1 MNESNRRDEAGGP
14 SVRALEIGV
23 AAAFMALG
31 ALIMYENGHSGAGWG
46 PSGPDAGYFP
56 FRIGLLMAVASAVVF
71 VRALATRGPH
81 ESFVEPRKFRHV
93 LSLVAPT
100 VVYIAVTAFLGI
112 YVTSALYLGF
122 FMAVLGRYRPLIILP
137 VAAGVPAVLFLLF
150 EVWFLV
156 PLPKGPLETWLGY

>member
-1 MNESNRRDEAGGP
+1 M
-14 SVRALEIGV
+14 
-23 AAAFMALG
+23 AAA
-31 ALIMYENGHSGAGWG
+31 SG
-46 PSGPDAGYFP
+46 
-56 FRIGLLMAVASAVVF
+56 IVF
-71 VRALATRGPH
+71 VHALAARGPRKI
-81 ESFVEPRKFRHV
+81 FVEPRKLRHV

-122 FMAVLGRYRPLIILP
+122 FMAVLGRYRPLVILP
-137 VAAGVPAVLFLLF
+137 VAVGVPAVLFLLF